1 MPVHSSHF
9 DARCRR
15 RAALLALLLAAASSG
30 AQTFPSKPVEFVVHS
45 GPGGGPDQ
53 FARVVTEIIT
63 KEKLLP
69 QPVNVNNRTG
79 GGGAIAFNFIKSK
92 HGDPHYILGVGTG
105 TLLAVAARPDTDL
118 GLENFTPLAFF
129 GLDAQVVAVAADSKY
144 TNVRELIEAA
154 RREPNTQS
162 AGVTSATGF
171 GRQVLFLMERDL
183 GAKFKSVIFKSGMD
197 AALAVVGGH
206 VLLTTENI
214 SETMPLVEGGRLRLL
229 AVTTDK
235 RAAVATA
242 VPTMKEMGYPIVTGT
257 GRGFAMPAGV
267 PREAVVTMEAVL
279 KRVHEHPAWKDF
291 ARRNAYEDI
300 YMNGAD
306 FARYLARNREEM
318 IVFLTGV
325 GFIQKPK

>member
-1 MPVHSSHF
+1 MRKQHWIV
-9 DARCRR
+9 RCHYGIAL
-15 RAALLALLLAAASSG
+15 AALMLAAAPLG
-30 AQTFPSKPVEFVVHS
+30 AQTFPSKAVEFVVHS

-63 KEKLLP
+63 KEKLLS

-79 GGGAIAFNFIKSK
+79 GGGSIAFNFIKSK
-92 HGDPHYILGVGTG
+92 HGDPHYILGIGTG

-129 GLDAQVVAVAADSKY
+129 GLDAQVVAVAANSKY
-144 TNVRELIEAA
+144 TGIKELIEAA
-154 RREPNTQS
+154 KREPNTQS

-183 GAKFKSVIFKSGMD
+183 GAKFKSVIFKSGID

-214 SETMPLVEGGRLRLL
+214 SETMPLVEGGKLRLL

-235 RAAVATA
+235 RAAVAPA

-267 PREAVVTMEAVL
+267 PKDAVVAMEAVL
-279 KRVHEHPAWKDF
+279 KRVHEHPLWKEF

-306 FARYLARNREEM
+306 FGRYLVRNREEM

-325 GFIQKPK
+325 GFIPAPK